1 MLTPLQIHDLC
12 ILLTLKKFHEN
23 FDSCELLHDV
33 ATMEVTKQENKRF
46 REKSKRTGTLT
57 AAKAA
62 LLKEELDDEVNYSL
76 KTTKAKE
83 LDMDHVYVKFTD
95 FLWAYTFIGPFSYLL
110 WKRRTIILQFRKFL
124 QNVGLINPMAKCDYE
139 ALAATLCLEQTQA
152 IHFYGQTSKDS
163 KLGNIAG
170 NVPLPFGLV
179 FVNVKIICC

>member
-1 MLTPLQIHDLC
+1 M
-12 ILLTLKKFHEN
+12 TLKKFHEN
-23 FDSCELLHDV
+23 FNSCELLHDV
-33 ATMEVTKQENKRF
+33 ASMEVTKQENKRF

-62 LLKEELDDEVNYSL
+62 LLKEELEDEVNGSL

-83 LDMDHVYVKFTD
+83 LDMDHVYVKFSD
-95 FLWAYTFIGPFSYLL
+95 FLWAYTFVGPFSLLL
-110 WKRRTIILQFRKFL
+110 WKRRTIILRFRKFL
-124 QNVGLINPMAKCDYE
+124 HNVGLINPMAKCDYE

-170 NVPLPFGLV
+170 NVLLPFG
-179 FVNVKIICC
+179 FCEC